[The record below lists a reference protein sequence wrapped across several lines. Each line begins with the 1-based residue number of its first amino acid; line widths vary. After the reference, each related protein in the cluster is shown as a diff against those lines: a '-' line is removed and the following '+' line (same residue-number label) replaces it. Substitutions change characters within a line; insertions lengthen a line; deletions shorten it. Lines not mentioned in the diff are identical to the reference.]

1 MSKTN
6 LTFFSQVS
14 KPIKDKP
21 KPTKPPKN
29 KVKSKD
35 KSCFQ
40 LKCFCR
46 DPKCRIKKIPRDV
59 IEDVFHLKKKSDE
72 FAESVIPVTYDFVK
86 NHLKNIT
93 VEKCEEELDGEI
105 F

>member
-1 MSKTN
+1 M
-6 LTFFSQVS
+6 
-14 KPIKDKP
+14 
-21 KPTKPPKN
+21 
-29 KVKSKD
+29 
-35 KSCFQ
+35 
-40 LKCFCR
+40 KCFCR
-46 DPKCRIKKIPRDV
+46 DPKFKSKKIPRDV

-105 F
+105 FLLKEKFIVTSHGDGRRYKRE